1 MNFFSSRSRHSRII
15 AVIFALAV
23 AIPALAALS
32 KLDAA
37 KSHISIVFKQMD
49 VAVDAR
55 FKKFNANIDYDS
67 SKPEKSKASIE
78 IDIAS
83 FDLGD
88 PQYNQEVLKKEWFNA
103 AQFPKASFVSSQ
115 MKAGANG
122 KITVTGLLTIKGKS
136 ITTSFPLSVKKEG
149 QSQIF
154 DGSLP
159 IKRLVFAIGEGEWK
173 DTSMVADEVMI
184 KFHVVTTP

>member
-49 VAVDAR
+49 VAVDAK